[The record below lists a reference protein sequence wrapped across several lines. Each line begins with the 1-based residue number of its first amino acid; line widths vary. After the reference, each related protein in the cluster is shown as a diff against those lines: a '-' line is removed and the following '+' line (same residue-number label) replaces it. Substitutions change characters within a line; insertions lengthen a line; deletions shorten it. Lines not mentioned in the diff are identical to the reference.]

1 METVG
6 GMKEVN
12 VIIRKKPSIEAS
24 WCCMNKTSYMFV
36 VFFFMDSL
44 EEVRDQLED
53 GVEIISK

>member
-6 GMKEVN
+6 GMKEVD
-12 VIIRKKPSIEAS
+12 VIIGKKPSIEVS
-24 WCCMNKTSYMFV
+24 GCCMNKASSMIL
-36 VFFFMDSL
+36 VFLFMYSF